1 MNTLSYKGLMAA
13 AVLLAATSC
22 SDFSDYND
30 TPVSDVQQADR
41 TLWEN
46 ISQNDQLSDFATL
59 VKKAGFDDELSQPH
73 YYTVWAPLNGTYDA
87 SSLMSADSATVLYQ
101 FVKSHIA
108 EYNHSVSGLVDER
121 IHALNRKSFAF
132 EGDGQYTYAGHTLR
146 QLNLPNSN
154 GIMHLLDGAARFYP
168 NLYEYLFSCEGIDS
182 VATFFKRYETSVLD
196 TKNSVLGP
204 TINGKQTYIDSV
216 MITSNSLLNRIKAK
230 LDKED
235 STYTMLVPTNEAW
248 LAHYDKISKCY
259 NYINTTVAQNIDEA
273 TSTSSA
279 PTASV
284 TVDAAY
290 TKDSLTR
297 LHLVSDLVYNNNNYY
312 NNWLIDDTVEPYD
325 TLRSTTS
332 GYMTNPQ
339 EIMSRVIDRETMSNG
354 TFCLVDSLAFRPW
367 ESWCFPLGQS
377 PLYSRTWTG
386 SNTMVYIDNTF
397 FDDIKYVPKNPA
409 QKQLGYLWV
418 TPLSNYGKPQLDVKL
433 RNVLSTT
440 YNIYIVLAPGMDVG
454 EDADGNKFLKP
465 NMLDFTLS
473 YCDAKGKLATQKLNQ
488 KVVNDPTR
496 VDTLA
501 VGTFTFPV
509 AYAGL
514 GDNVYPNLKIT
525 TDFGVFDKAKMAAY
539 TRDFS
544 IISILMRP
552 VELEEFEATKE

>member
-1 MNTLSYKGLMAA
+1 MAA
-13 AVLLAATSC
+13 ATLLAATSC

-30 TPVSDVQQADR
+30 TPVSDVQQAER

-108 EYNHSVSGLVDER
+108 EYNHSISGQVDER

-132 EGDGQYTYAGHTLR
+132 EGDGQYTYAGQTLR

-248 LAHYDKISKCY
+248 QAHYDKISKCY

-273 TSTSSA
+273 TSTSNA

-290 TKDSLTR
+290 TRDSLTR
-297 LHLVSDLVYNNNNYY
+297 LLLVADLVFNNNNYY
-312 NNWLIDDTVEPYD
+312 NNWLIDNTVEPYD
-325 TLRSTTS
+325 TLLSTTKR
-332 GYMTNPQ
+332 YHTNPK

-377 PLYSRTWTG
+377 PLDSRTWTG
-386 SNTMVYIDNTF
+386 SNTIVYIDNTL
-397 FDDIKYVPKNPA
+397 FDAIKYVPKNPA

-433 RNVLSTT
+433 RDVLSTT
-440 YNIYIVLAPGMDVG
+440 YNIYIVLAPGQDVG

-544 IISILMRP
+544 IISILMKP

>member
-1 MNTLSYKGLMAA
+1 MAA
-13 AVLLAATSC
+13 AALLAATSC

-108 EYNHSVSGLVDER
+108 EYNHSISGTVDER

-132 EGDGQYTYAGHTLR
+132 EGDGQYTYAGQTLR

-248 LAHYDKISKCY
+248 QAHYDKISKCY

-325 TLRSTTS
+325 TLYSTTY

-367 ESWCFPLGQS
+367 ESWCYSLGQS
-377 PLYSRTWTG
+377 PLNSRTWTG
-386 SNTMVYIDNTF
+386 SNTIVYIDKSL
-397 FDDIKYVPKNPA
+397 FDAIKYVPKHPS

-440 YNIYIVLAPGMDVG
+440 YNIYIVLAPGQDVG

-544 IISILMRP
+544 IISILMKP

>member
-1 MNTLSYKGLMAA
+1 MAA
-13 AVLLAATSC
+13 AVLMAATSC

-132 EGDGQYTYAGHTLR
+132 EGDGQYTYAGQTLR

-325 TLRSTTS
+325 TLYSTTY

-339 EIMSRVIDRETMSNG
+339 EIMSRVIDRKTMSNG

-367 ESWCFPLGQS
+367 ESWCYSLGQS
-377 PLYSRTWTG
+377 PLNSRTWTG
-386 SNTMVYIDNTF
+386 SNTMVYIDNTL
-397 FDDIKYVPKNPA
+397 FDAIKYVPKNPA

-440 YNIYIVLAPGMDVG
+440 YNIYIVLAPGQDVG

-544 IISILMRP
+544 IISILMKP

>member
-1 MNTLSYKGLMAA
+1 MAA

-30 TPVSDVQQADR
+30 TPVSDVQQAER

-325 TLRSTTS
+325 TLYSTTY

-367 ESWCFPLGQS
+367 ESWCYSLGQS
-377 PLYSRTWTG
+377 PLNSRTWTG

-440 YNIYIVLAPGMDVG
+440 YNIYIVLAPGQDVG

>member
-1 MNTLSYKGLMAA
+1 MAA

-367 ESWCFPLGQS
+367 ESWCYSLGQS
-377 PLYSRTWTG
+377 PLNSRTWTG

-440 YNIYIVLAPGMDVG
+440 YNIYIVLAPGQDVG

>member
-1 MNTLSYKGLMAA
+1 MAA

-132 EGDGQYTYAGHTLR
+132 EGDGQYTYAGQTLR

-325 TLRSTTS
+325 TLYSTTY

-367 ESWCFPLGQS
+367 ESWCYSLGQS
-377 PLYSRTWTG
+377 PLNSRTWTG
-386 SNTMVYIDNTF
+386 SNTMVYIDNTL
-397 FDDIKYVPKNPA
+397 FDAIKYVPKNPA

-473 YCDAKGKLATQKLNQ
+473 YCDAKGKLATKKLNQ

-544 IISILMRP
+544 IISILMKP
-552 VELEEFEATKE
+552 IELEEFEATKE

>member
-13 AVLLAATSC
+13 AALLAATSC

-30 TPVSDVQQADR
+30 TPVSDVQQAER

-132 EGDGQYTYAGHTLR
+132 EGDGQYTYAGQTLR

-325 TLRSTTS
+325 TLYSTTY

-339 EIMSRVIDRETMSNG
+339 EIMSRVIDRKTMSNG

-367 ESWCFPLGQS
+367 ESWCYSLGQS
-377 PLYSRTWTG
+377 PLNSRTWTG
-386 SNTMVYIDNTF
+386 SNTMVYIDNTL
-397 FDDIKYVPKNPA
+397 FDAIKYVPKNPA

-440 YNIYIVLAPGMDVG
+440 YNIYIVLAPGQDVG

-544 IISILMRP
+544 IISILMKP

>member
-1 MNTLSYKGLMAA
+1 MTAA
-13 AVLLAATSC
+13 TMLAVTSC

-30 TPVSDVQQADR
+30 TPVSDVQQAER
-41 TLWEN
+41 TLWDN

-59 VKKAGFDDELSQPH
+59 VKKAGFEDELSQPH
-73 YYTVWAPLNGTYDA
+73 FYTVWAPVNGTYDA

-108 EYNHSVSGLVDER
+108 EYNHGISGPVDER
-121 IHALNRKSFAF
+121 IHALNRKSFVF
-132 EGDGQYTYAGHTLR
+132 EGDGQYTYAGLALK
-146 QLNLPNSN
+146 QLNIPNSN

-168 NLYEYLFSCEGIDS
+168 NIYEYLFTYEGIDS
-182 VATFFKRYETSVLD
+182 VSAYFKRYETSVLD

-216 MITSNSLLNRIKAK
+216 MITSNSLLKMFDAK

-248 LAHYDKISKCY
+248 QAQYDKISKSF
-259 NYINTTVAQNIDEA
+259 NFINTTVAQNIDEA

-279 PTASV
+279 PTVSV

-297 LHLVSDLVYNNNNYY
+297 LYLVSDLVYNNNNYY
-312 NNWLIDDTVEPYD
+312 NNWLVNDAVEPYD
-325 TLRSTTS
+325 TLLSTTY
-332 GYMTNPQ
+332 GVITNPQ
-339 EIMSRVIDRETMSNG
+339 EVMSRVIDREIMSNG
-354 TFCLVDSLAFRPW
+354 TFCIVDSLAFRPW
-367 ESWCFPLGQS
+367 ESWCYSLQQS
-377 PLYSRTWTG
+377 PMNSRTWTG
-386 SNTMVYIDNTF
+386 SNSYLYIEQAD
-397 FDDIKYVPKNPA
+397 FDSVKYVPEYPGITS
-409 QKQLGYLWV
+409 LGYLWV
-418 TPLSNYGKPQLDVKL
+418 APLSNYGKPQLDVKL

-440 YNIYIVLAPGMDVG
+440 YNIYIVLAPSQDYG
-454 EDADGNKFLKP
+454 EDDNGNKFQKP
-465 NMLDFTLS
+465 NMLDFSLS

-514 GDNVYPNLKIT
+514 GNTVYPNLKIT

-539 TRDFS
+539 TRDFR
-544 IISILMRP
+544 IVSILMKP
-552 VELEEFEATKE
+552 AELDEFEATKE

>member
-1 MNTLSYKGLMAA
+1 MAA
-13 AVLLAATSC
+13 AALLAATSC

-30 TPVSDVQQADR
+30 TPVSDVHQAER

-108 EYNHSVSGLVDER
+108 EYNHSISGQVDER

-132 EGDGQYTYAGHTLR
+132 EGDGQYTYAGQTLR

-154 GIMHLLDGAARFYP
+154 GIMHLLDGAAQFYP

-248 LAHYDKISKCY
+248 QAHYDKISKCY

-273 TSTSSA
+273 TSTSNA

-325 TLRSTTS
+325 TLYSTTY

-367 ESWCFPLGQS
+367 ESWCYSLGQS
-377 PLYSRTWTG
+377 PLNSRTWTG
-386 SNTMVYIDNTF
+386 SNTIVYIDNTL
-397 FDDIKYVPKNPA
+397 FDAIKYVPKNPA

-440 YNIYIVLAPGMDVG
+440 YNIYIVLAPGQDVG

-544 IISILMRP
+544 IISILMKP

>member
-1 MNTLSYKGLMAA
+1 MAA
-13 AVLLAATSC
+13 AALLAATSC

-473 YCDAKGKLATQKLNQ
+473 YCDAKGKLATKKLNQ

>member
-1 MNTLSYKGLMAA
+1 MTAA
-13 AVLLAATSC
+13 TMLAVTSC

-30 TPVSDVQQADR
+30 TPVSDVQQAER
-41 TLWEN
+41 TLWDN

-367 ESWCFPLGQS
+367 ESWCYSLGQS
-377 PLYSRTWTG
+377 PLNSRTWTG
-386 SNTMVYIDNTF
+386 SNTMVYIDNTL
-397 FDDIKYVPKNPA
+397 FDAIKYVPKNPA

-440 YNIYIVLAPGMDVG
+440 YNIYIVLAPGQDVG

-544 IISILMRP
+544 IISILMKP

>member
-1 MNTLSYKGLMAA
+1 MTAA
-13 AVLLAATSC
+13 TMLAVTSC

-30 TPVSDVQQADR
+30 TPVSDVQQAER

-440 YNIYIVLAPGMDVG
+440 YNIYIVLAPGQDVG

-544 IISILMRP
+544 IISILMKP

>member
-1 MNTLSYKGLMAA
+1 MAA

-30 TPVSDVQQADR
+30 TPVSDVQQAER

-367 ESWCFPLGQS
+367 ESWCYSLGQS
-377 PLYSRTWTG
+377 PLNSRTWTG

-440 YNIYIVLAPGMDVG
+440 YNIYIVLAPSQDYG
-454 EDADGNKFLKP
+454 EDDNGNKFQKP
-465 NMLDFTLS
+465 NMLDFSLS

-514 GDNVYPNLKIT
+514 GNTVYPNLKIT

-539 TRDFS
+539 TRDFR
-544 IISILMRP
+544 IVSILMKP
-552 VELEEFEATKE
+552 AELDEFEATKE

>member
-1 MNTLSYKGLMAA
+1 MAA

-168 NLYEYLFSCEGIDS
+168 NLYEYLFTYEGIDS
-182 VATFFKRYETSVLD
+182 VSAYFKRYETSVLD

>member
-1 MNTLSYKGLMAA
+1 MAA
-13 AVLLAATSC
+13 AALLAATSC

-30 TPVSDVQQADR
+30 TPVSDVHQAER

-108 EYNHSVSGLVDER
+108 EYNHSVSGPVDER

-132 EGDGQYTYAGHTLR
+132 EGDGQYTYAGQTLR

-248 LAHYDKISKCY
+248 QAHYDKISKCY

-273 TSTSSA
+273 TSTSNA

-325 TLRSTTS
+325 TLYSTTY

-367 ESWCFPLGQS
+367 ESWCYSLGQS
-377 PLYSRTWTG
+377 PLNSRTWTG
-386 SNTMVYIDNTF
+386 SNTIVYIDNTL
-397 FDDIKYVPKNPA
+397 FDAIKYVPKNPA

-440 YNIYIVLAPGMDVG
+440 YNIYIVLAPGQDVG

-544 IISILMRP
+544 IISILMKP

>member
-13 AVLLAATSC
+13 AALLAATSC

-30 TPVSDVQQADR
+30 TPVSDVQQAER
-41 TLWEN
+41 TLWDN

-87 SSLMSADSATVLYQ
+87 TSLMSADSATVLYQ

-108 EYNHSVSGLVDER
+108 EYNHSISGPVDER

-132 EGDGQYTYAGHTLR
+132 EGDEQYTYAGQILK

-248 LAHYDKISKCY
+248 QAHYDKISKCY

-297 LHLVSDLVYNNNNYY
+297 LCLVSDLVYNNNNYY

-367 ESWCFPLGQS
+367 ESWCFSLVQT

-386 SNTMVYIDNTF
+386 SNTMVYIDKAD
-397 FDDIKYVPKNPA
+397 FDSIKYVPKYPA

-440 YNIYIVLAPGMDVG
+440 YNIYIVLAPGQDVG

-544 IISILMRP
+544 IISILMKP

>member
-1 MNTLSYKGLMAA
+1 MAA
-13 AVLLAATSC
+13 AVLMAATSC

-30 TPVSDVQQADR
+30 TPVSDVQQAER

-132 EGDGQYTYAGHTLR
+132 EGDGQYTYAGQTLR

-473 YCDAKGKLATQKLNQ
+473 YCDAKGKLATKKLNQ

>member
-1 MNTLSYKGLMAA
+1 MTVATML
-13 AVLLAATSC
+13 AVTSC

-325 TLRSTTS
+325 TLYSTTY

-367 ESWCFPLGQS
+367 ESWCYSLGQS
-377 PLYSRTWTG
+377 PLNSRTWTG

-397 FDDIKYVPKNPA
+397 FDAIKYVPKNPA

-440 YNIYIVLAPGMDVG
+440 YNIYIVLAPGQDVG
-454 EDADGNKFLKP
+454 EDDNGNKFQKP
-465 NMLDFTLS
+465 NMLDFSLS

-544 IISILMRP
+544 IISILMKP
-552 VELEEFEATKE
+552 AELDEFEATKE

>member
-1 MNTLSYKGLMAA
+1 MAA
-13 AVLLAATSC
+13 AALLAATSC

-30 TPVSDVQQADR
+30 TPVSDVQQAER

-132 EGDGQYTYAGHTLR
+132 EGDGQYTYAGQTLR

-279 PTASV
+279 PTALV

-325 TLRSTTS
+325 TLYSTTY

-367 ESWCFPLGQS
+367 ESWCYSLGQS
-377 PLYSRTWTG
+377 PLNSRTWTG
-386 SNTMVYIDNTF
+386 SNTMVYIDNTL
-397 FDDIKYVPKNPA
+397 FDAIKYVPKNPA

-440 YNIYIVLAPGMDVG
+440 YNIYIVLAPGQDVG

-544 IISILMRP
+544 IISILMKP

>member
-1 MNTLSYKGLMAA
+1 MTAA
-13 AVLLAATSC
+13 TMLAVTSC

-367 ESWCFPLGQS
+367 ESWCYSLGQS
-377 PLYSRTWTG
+377 PLNSRTWTG
-386 SNTMVYIDNTF
+386 SNTMVYIDNTL
-397 FDDIKYVPKNPA
+397 FDAIKYVPKNPA

-440 YNIYIVLAPGMDVG
+440 YNIYIVLAPGQDVG

-544 IISILMRP
+544 IISILMKP

>member
-1 MNTLSYKGLMAA
+1 MAA
-13 AVLLAATSC
+13 AALLAATSC

-30 TPVSDVQQADR
+30 TPVSDVQQAER

-108 EYNHSVSGLVDER
+108 EYNHSISGTVDER

-132 EGDGQYTYAGHTLR
+132 EGDGQYTYAGQTLR

-248 LAHYDKISKCY
+248 QAHYDKISKCY

-273 TSTSSA
+273 TSTSNA

-325 TLRSTTS
+325 TLYSTTY

-367 ESWCFPLGQS
+367 ESWCYSLGQS
-377 PLYSRTWTG
+377 PLNSRTWTG
-386 SNTMVYIDNTF
+386 SNTIVYIDNTL
-397 FDDIKYVPKNPA
+397 FDAIKYVPKNPA

-440 YNIYIVLAPGMDVG
+440 YNIYIVLAPGQDVG

>member
-1 MNTLSYKGLMAA
+1 MAA
-13 AVLLAATSC
+13 ATLLAATSC

-30 TPVSDVQQADR
+30 TPVSDVQQAER

-108 EYNHSVSGLVDER
+108 EYNHSISGQVDER

-132 EGDGQYTYAGHTLR
+132 EGDGQYTYAGQTLR

-248 LAHYDKISKCY
+248 QAHYDKISKCY

-273 TSTSSA
+273 TSTSNA

-325 TLRSTTS
+325 TLYSTTY

-367 ESWCFPLGQS
+367 ESWCYSLGQS
-377 PLYSRTWTG
+377 PLNSRTWTG
-386 SNTMVYIDNTF
+386 SNTIVYIDNTL
-397 FDDIKYVPKNPA
+397 FDAIKYVPKNPA

-440 YNIYIVLAPGMDVG
+440 YNIYIVLAPGQDVG

>member
-1 MNTLSYKGLMAA
+1 MTAA
-13 AVLLAATSC
+13 TMLAVTSC

-30 TPVSDVQQADR
+30 TPVSDVQQAER
-41 TLWEN
+41 TLWDN

-325 TLRSTTS
+325 TLYSTTS

-440 YNIYIVLAPGMDVG
+440 YNIYIVLAPGQDVG

-544 IISILMRP
+544 IISILMKP

>member
-1 MNTLSYKGLMAA
+1 MAA

-386 SNTMVYIDNTF
+386 SNTMVYIDNTL
-397 FDDIKYVPKNPA
+397 FDAIKYVPKNPA

-473 YCDAKGKLATQKLNQ
+473 YCDAKGKLATKKLNQ

>member
-1 MNTLSYKGLMAA
+1 MAA

-440 YNIYIVLAPGMDVG
+440 YNIYIVLAPGQDVG

>member
-1 MNTLSYKGLMAA
+1 MAA

-325 TLRSTTS
+325 TLRSATS

-440 YNIYIVLAPGMDVG
+440 YNIYIVLAPGEDVG

-473 YCDAKGKLATQKLNQ
+473 YCDAKGKLATKKLNQ

-544 IISILMRP
+544 IISILMKP

>member
-1 MNTLSYKGLMAA
+1 MAA

-132 EGDGQYTYAGHTLR
+132 EGDGQYTYAGHILR

-325 TLRSTTS
+325 TLYSTTY

-339 EIMSRVIDRETMSNG
+339 EIMSRVIDCETMSNG

-367 ESWCFPLGQS
+367 ESWCYSLGQS
-377 PLYSRTWTG
+377 PLNSRTWTG
-386 SNTMVYIDNTF
+386 SNTMVYIDNTL
-397 FDDIKYVPKNPA
+397 FDAIKYVPKNPA

-440 YNIYIVLAPGMDVG
+440 YNIYIVLAPGQDVG

>member
-1 MNTLSYKGLMAA
+1 MAA

-30 TPVSDVQQADR
+30 TPVSDVQQAER
-41 TLWEN
+41 TLWDN

-73 YYTVWAPLNGTYDA
+73 FYTVWAPLNGTYDA
-87 SSLMSADSATVLYQ
+87 SSLLSADSATVLYQ

-108 EYNHSVSGLVDER
+108 EYNHSVSGPVDER

-132 EGDGQYTYAGHTLR
+132 EGDGQYTYAGQTLK

-168 NLYEYLFSCEGIDS
+168 NIYEYLFSCEGIDS

-248 LAHYDKISKCY
+248 QAHYDKISKCY

-297 LHLVSDLVYNNNNYY
+297 LSLVSDLVYNNNNYY

-325 TLRSTTS
+325 TLLSTTS

-367 ESWCFPLGQS
+367 ESWSFSLVQS
-377 PLYSRTWTG
+377 PLNSRTWTG
-386 SNTMVYIDNTF
+386 SNTMVYIDNAV
-397 FDDIKYVPKNPA
+397 FDSIKYVPKNPT

-440 YNIYIVLAPGMDVG
+440 YNIYIVLAPGQDVG

-544 IISILMRP
+544 IVSILMKP

>member
-1 MNTLSYKGLMAA
+1 MAA

-325 TLRSTTS
+325 TLYSTTY

-367 ESWCFPLGQS
+367 ESWCYSLGQS
-377 PLYSRTWTG
+377 PLNSRTWTG
-386 SNTMVYIDNTF
+386 SNTMVYIDNTL
-397 FDDIKYVPKNPA
+397 FDAIKYVPKNPA

-440 YNIYIVLAPGMDVG
+440 YNIYIVLAPGQDVG

>member
-1 MNTLSYKGLMAA
+1 MAA
-13 AVLLAATSC
+13 AVLMAATSC

-30 TPVSDVQQADR
+30 TPVSDVQQAER

-132 EGDGQYTYAGHTLR
+132 EGDGQYTYAGQTLR

-367 ESWCFPLGQS
+367 ESWCYSLGQS
-377 PLYSRTWTG
+377 PLNSRTWTG
-386 SNTMVYIDNTF
+386 SNTMVYIDNTL
-397 FDDIKYVPKNPA
+397 FDAIKYVPKNPA

-440 YNIYIVLAPGMDVG
+440 YNIYIVLAPGQDVG

-544 IISILMRP
+544 IISILMKP

>member
-1 MNTLSYKGLMAA
+1 S
-13 AVLLAATSC
+13 
-22 SDFSDYND
+22 
-30 TPVSDVQQADR
+30 
-41 TLWEN
+41 
-46 ISQNDQLSDFATL
+46 
-59 VKKAGFDDELSQPH
+59 
-73 YYTVWAPLNGTYDA
+73 
-87 SSLMSADSATVLYQ
+87 
-101 FVKSHIA
+101 FV
-108 EYNHSVSGLVDER
+108 
-121 IHALNRKSFAF
+121 F
-132 EGDGQYTYAGHTLR
+132 EGDGQYTYAGQTLR

-312 NNWLIDDTVEPYD
+312 NNWLVNDAVEPYD
-325 TLRSTTS
+325 TLLSTTY
-332 GYMTNPQ
+332 GVITNPQ
-339 EIMSRVIDRETMSNG
+339 EVMSRVIDREIMSNG
-354 TFCLVDSLAFRPW
+354 TFCIVDSLAFRPW
-367 ESWCFPLGQS
+367 ESWCYSLHQS
-377 PLYSRTWTG
+377 PMNSRTWTG
-386 SNTMVYIDNTF
+386 SNSYLYIEQAD
-397 FDDIKYVPKNPA
+397 FDSVKYVPEYPGITS
-409 QKQLGYLWV
+409 LGYLWV
-418 TPLSNYGKPQLDVKL
+418 APLSNYGKPQLDVKL

-440 YNIYIVLAPGMDVG
+440 YNIYIVLAPSQDYG
-454 EDADGNKFLKP
+454 EDDNGNKFQKP
-465 NMLDFTLS
+465 NMLDFSLS
-473 YCDAKGKLATQKLNQ
+473 YCDAKGKLATKKLNQ

-514 GDNVYPNLKIT
+514 GNTVYPNLKIT

-539 TRDFS
+539 TRDFR
-544 IISILMRP
+544 IVSILMKP
-552 VELEEFEATKE
+552 AELDEFEATKE

>member
-1 MNTLSYKGLMAA
+1 MAA
-13 AVLLAATSC
+13 AALLAATSC

-30 TPVSDVQQADR
+30 TPVSDVQQAER

-325 TLRSTTS
+325 TLYSTTY

-367 ESWCFPLGQS
+367 ESWCYSLGQS
-377 PLYSRTWTG
+377 PLNSRTWTG
-386 SNTMVYIDNTF
+386 SNTMVYIDNTL
-397 FDDIKYVPKNPA
+397 FDAIKYVPKNPA

-440 YNIYIVLAPGMDVG
+440 YNIYIVLAPGQDVG

-473 YCDAKGKLATQKLNQ
+473 YCDAKGKLATKKLNQ

-525 TDFGVFDKAKMAAY
+525 TDFGVFDKAKMASY

>member
-1 MNTLSYKGLMAA
+1 MAA

-132 EGDGQYTYAGHTLR
+132 EGDGQYTYAGQTLR

-325 TLRSTTS
+325 TLYSTTY

-367 ESWCFPLGQS
+367 ESWCYSLGQS
-377 PLYSRTWTG
+377 PLNSRTWTG
-386 SNTMVYIDNTF
+386 SNTMVYIDNTL
-397 FDDIKYVPKNPA
+397 FDAIKYVPKNPA

-440 YNIYIVLAPGMDVG
+440 YNIYIVLAPGQDVG

>member
-1 MNTLSYKGLMAA
+1 MTAA
-13 AVLLAATSC
+13 TMLAVTSC

-30 TPVSDVQQADR
+30 SPVSDVQQAER
-41 TLWEN
+41 TLWDN

-59 VKKAGFDDELSQPH
+59 VKKAGCDDELRQRH
-73 YYTVWAPLNGTYDA
+73 CYTVWAPGNGTYDA

-108 EYNHSVSGLVDER
+108 EYNHGISGPVDER
-121 IHALNRKSFAF
+121 IHALNRKSFVV
-132 EGDGQYTYAGHTLR
+132 EGDGQYTYAGQALK
-146 QLNLPNSN
+146 QLNIPNSN

-168 NLYEYLFSCEGIDS
+168 NIYEYLLTYEGIDS
-182 VATFFKRYETSVLD
+182 VSAYFKRYETSVLD

-216 MITSNSLLNRIKAK
+216 MITSNSLLKMFDAK

-248 LAHYDKISKCY
+248 QAQYDTISKSF
-259 NYINTTVAQNIDEA
+259 NFINTTVAQNIDEA

-279 PTASV
+279 PTVYV

-297 LHLVSDLVYNNNNYY
+297 LYLVSDLVYNNNNYY
-312 NNWLIDDTVEPYD
+312 NNWLVDDAVEPYD
-325 TLRSTTS
+325 TLLSTTY
-332 GYMTNPQ
+332 GFITNPQ
-339 EIMSRVIDRETMSNG
+339 EVMSRVIDRETMSNG
-354 TFCLVDSLAFRPW
+354 TFCIVDSLAFRPW
-367 ESWCFPLGQS
+367 EAWCYSLHQS
-377 PLYSRTWTG
+377 PMNSRTWTG
-386 SNTMVYIDNTF
+386 SNSYLYIEQAD
-397 FDDIKYVPKNPA
+397 FDSVKYVPEYPGITS
-409 QKQLGYLWV
+409 LGYLWV
-418 TPLSNYGKPQLDVKL
+418 APLSNYGKPQLDVKL

-440 YNIYIVLAPGMDVG
+440 YNIYIVLAPSQDYG
-454 EDADGNKFLKP
+454 EDDNGNKFQKP
-465 NMLDFTLS
+465 NMLDFSLS

-514 GDNVYPNLKIT
+514 GNTVYPNLKIT

-539 TRDFS
+539 TRDFR
-544 IISILMRP
+544 IVSILMKP
-552 VELEEFEATKE
+552 AELDEFEATKE

>member
-1 MNTLSYKGLMAA
+1 MTAA
-13 AVLLAATSC
+13 TMLAVTSC

-367 ESWCFPLGQS
+367 ESWCYSLGQS

-440 YNIYIVLAPGMDVG
+440 YNIYIVLAPGQDVG

>member
-1 MNTLSYKGLMAA
+1 MTVATML
-13 AVLLAATSC
+13 AVTSC

-168 NLYEYLFSCEGIDS
+168 NIYEYLLTYEGIDS
-182 VATFFKRYETSVLD
+182 VSAYFKRYETSVLD

-325 TLRSTTS
+325 TLYSTTY

-367 ESWCFPLGQS
+367 ESWCYSLGQS
-377 PLYSRTWTG
+377 PLNSRTWTG

-397 FDDIKYVPKNPA
+397 FDAIKYVPKNPA

-440 YNIYIVLAPGMDVG
+440 YNIYIVLAPGQDVG

-544 IISILMRP
+544 IISILMKP

>member
-1 MNTLSYKGLMAA
+1 MAA
-13 AVLLAATSC
+13 AVLMAATSC

-30 TPVSDVQQADR
+30 TPVSDVQQAER

-132 EGDGQYTYAGHTLR
+132 EGDGQYTYAGQTLR

-248 LAHYDKISKCY
+248 QAHYDKISKCY

-325 TLRSTTS
+325 TLYSTTY

-339 EIMSRVIDRETMSNG
+339 EIMSRVIDRKTMSNG

-367 ESWCFPLGQS
+367 ESWCYSLGQS
-377 PLYSRTWTG
+377 PLNSRTWTG
-386 SNTMVYIDNTF
+386 SNTMVYIDNTL
-397 FDDIKYVPKNPA
+397 FDAIKYVPKNPA

-440 YNIYIVLAPGMDVG
+440 YNIYIVLAPGQDVG

-544 IISILMRP
+544 IISILMKP

>member
-1 MNTLSYKGLMAA
+1 MAA

-440 YNIYIVLAPGMDVG
+440 YNIYIVLAPGQDVG

-544 IISILMRP
+544 IISILMKP

>member
-1 MNTLSYKGLMAA
+1 MAA
-13 AVLLAATSC
+13 AALLAATSC

-30 TPVSDVQQADR
+30 TPVSDVQQAER

-132 EGDGQYTYAGHTLR
+132 EGDGQYTYAGQTLR

-325 TLRSTTS
+325 TLYSTTY

-367 ESWCFPLGQS
+367 ESWCYSLGQS
-377 PLYSRTWTG
+377 PLNSRTWTG
-386 SNTMVYIDNTF
+386 SNTIVYIDNTL
-397 FDDIKYVPKNPA
+397 FDAIKYVPKNPA

-440 YNIYIVLAPGMDVG
+440 YNIYIVLAPGQDVG